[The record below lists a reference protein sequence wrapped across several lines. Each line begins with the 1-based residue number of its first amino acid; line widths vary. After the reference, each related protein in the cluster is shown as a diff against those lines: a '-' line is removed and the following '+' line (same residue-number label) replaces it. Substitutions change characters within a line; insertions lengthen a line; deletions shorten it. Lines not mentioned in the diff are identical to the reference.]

1 MESKIYRVGKPGINQ
16 GNEKMVIVEGPQG
29 SGKTTL
35 ANYLRDNIPGA
46 NLYRLS
52 GQKDKTLTGL
62 EHSRKMYDALFE
74 YLTKMQSVPMD
85 MIFDRT
91 FTTEEVYSRLGYKDY
106 SFTEDYQLYLK
117 LLERLEYDIYYFSL
131 YLRDVELYRQRLD
144 RGGHH
149 NYQAFSVDSSREQ
162 QETFLE
168 LSHDLSDLKNVSVI
182 QLPMDDFKESYDTV
196 NEVLKI
202 K

>member
-1 MESKIYRVGKPGINQ
+1 MEGKIYRIGKPGINL
-16 GNEKMVIVEGPQG
+16 GNERMVIVEGPQG
-29 SGKTTL
+29 AGKSTL

-106 SFTEDYQLYLK
+106 SFTEDYEAYLK
-117 LLERLEYDIYYFSL
+117 MLERLNYDIYYFSL
-131 YLRDVELYRQRLD
+131 YLRDIELYKQRLD

-149 NYQAFSVDSSREQ
+149 NYQSFSVDNSRNQ

-168 LSHDLSDLKNVSVI
+168 ISHDLSELKNVNAI
-182 QLPMDDFKESYDTV
+182 QLPMDDFDEAYDIVKDT
-196 NEVLKI
+196 LKI
-202 K
+202 R